1 MINIY
6 NATSTT
12 EAHLIKGL
20 LKQHGIDAHVS
31 GHYLQG
37 ALGELPVIDLIQ
49 VTVDEDDEE
58 RALKVIEN
66 YEAGNYAIDD
76 DEDS

>member
-1 MINIY
+1 MISIY

-12 EAHLIKGL
+12 EAHIIKGL
-20 LKQHGIDAHVS
+20 LKQHGIEAHVS

-49 VTVDEDDEE
+49 VNVTEDDET
-58 RALKVIEN
+58 RALQIIKA
-66 YEAGNYAIDD
+66 YEAGTYEIKD
-76 DEDS
+76 DE

>member
-1 MINIY
+1 MISIY

-12 EAHLIKGL
+12 EAHIIKGL
-20 LKQHGIDAHVS
+20 LEQHGVEAHVS

-49 VTVDEDDEE
+49 VYVNEDDET
-58 RALKVIEN
+58 RALQIIKE
-66 YEAGNYAIDD
+66 YETGTYEIKE
-76 DEDS
+76 DE

>member
-1 MINIY
+1 MIHIY

-12 EAHLIKGL
+12 EAHIIKGL
-20 LKQHGIDAHVS
+20 LEQHGIEAQVD

-49 VTVDEDDEE
+49 VSVNDDDET
-58 RALKVIEN
+58 RALQIIEN
-66 YEAGNYAIDD
+66 YEAGKYEISEDD
-76 DEDS
+76 DS

>member
-1 MINIY
+1 MISIY

-20 LKQHGIDAHVS
+20 LEQHGIEAQVS

-49 VTVDEDDEE
+49 VTVEDNDEH
-58 RALKVIEN
+58 RALKVIED
-66 YEAGNYAIDD
+66 YEAGKYAISD
-76 DEDS
+76 DEDN

>member
-12 EAHLIKGL
+12 EAHIIKGL
-20 LKQHGIDAHVS
+20 LEQHGVQAHVE

-37 ALGELPVIDLIQ
+37 ALGELPVIDLIH
-49 VTVDEDDEE
+49 VSVDENDES
-58 RALKVIEN
+58 RALKVIDD
-66 YEAGNYAIDD
+66 YEAGKFAIPDD
-76 DEDS
+76 NGF